1 MLHGSFLLFN
11 SANLSHAGPP
21 VQQPR
26 QFLQLIHSADRI
38 NVYPAIVFIANPAAD
53 TDPARILLDEP
64 AEPDALHASRHKPSP
79 SLNFQWAGSF
89 WRAGLDSL
97 IAASIARSKCLMVKG
112 FGIRRNPWS
121 RT

>member
-11 SANLSHAGPP
+11 SANLSHAGTH
-21 VQQPR
+21 VQKRGQL
-26 QFLQLIHSADRI
+26 LQLILSTDRI
-38 NVYPAIVFIANPAAD
+38 NLYPAIVFIANPAAD

-64 AEPDALHASRHKPSP
+64 AEPDALHASRHKP
-79 SLNFQWAGSF
+79 LARLKFQWAGSI

-97 IAASIARSKCLMVKG
+97 ITASIARSKCLMVKG